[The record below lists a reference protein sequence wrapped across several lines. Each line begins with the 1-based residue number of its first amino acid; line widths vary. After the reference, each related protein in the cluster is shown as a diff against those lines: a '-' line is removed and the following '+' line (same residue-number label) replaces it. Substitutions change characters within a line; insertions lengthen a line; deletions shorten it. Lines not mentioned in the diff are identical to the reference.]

1 MTRRSTSPGS
11 GQPQAAP
18 AKKAAAKG
26 SAKTTA
32 KAAGSAA
39 KPAGKGLLRAGMQA
53 LGSVRDDVVKR
64 QSNLLEQL
72 LGCGVPAKGLHMDSA
87 AMNAFAF
94 PGLGLRKFEDVFDQR
109 IAAALQRMGMP
120 STEELQ
126 ALRREVE
133 ELRRELEQLKP
144 RPAAKR
150 RAAPG
155 R

>member
-1 MTRRSTSPGS
+1 MTRRSTPPGS
-11 GQPQAAP
+11 GKSQAAP
-18 AKKAAAKG
+18 AKKAAAK
-26 SAKTTA
+26 TA
-32 KAAGSAA
+32 RSAA
-39 KPAGKGLLRAGMQA
+39 QPPGEGLLRAGMQA

-72 LGCGVPAKGLHMDSA
+72 LGCGVPVKGLNMDSA

-120 STEELQ
+120 GADELQ
-126 ALRREVE
+126 ALRKEVE
-133 ELRRELEQLKP
+133 ELRQELEQLKP
-144 RPAAKR
+144 RPAVKR
-150 RAAPG
+150 RAPG